1 MEKEETNRLYI
12 YGPVPSRRLGF
23 SLGIDIIPYKTC
35 SLDCIYCQ
43 LGSTKQKTFQ
53 RKKYFSE
60 RIVLK
65 QIKQILDSDQKV
77 DYITFSGSG
86 EPTLNSSLGNLI
98 KKIKEI
104 TTIPVAVLTNGTLL
118 TKESVRE
125 ALLHADL
132 VIPSL
137 DAATQEVFDRIN
149 RPHPSLK
156 IRKIIEGLKKFRQ
169 DFKGSIWLEILLV
182 KGINDS
188 PPHIQKLKEAVIEI
202 DPERIQLNTVVRP
215 PAEDFARP
223 LSLSEMETVKKIF
236 GKKAEIIAEF
246 DKIQHTPSSLNL
258 KDAVLAM
265 VQRRPVTLQ
274 DMAVSLGKH
283 KNELIKYLD
292 MLIKEDKIKLVTHES
307 QKYYEP
313 FFSGNHK
320 NNHLKGKE

>member
-1 MEKEETNRLYI
+1 L
-12 YGPVPSRRLGF
+12 
-23 SLGIDIIPYKTC
+23 
-35 SLDCIYCQ
+35 
-43 LGSTKQKTFQ
+43 ST
-53 RKKYFSE
+53 
-60 RIVLK
+60 
-65 QIKQILDSDQKV
+65 LDSDQKV

-202 DPERIQLNTVVRP
+202 DPERIQLNTVVI
-215 PAEDFARP
+215 
-223 LSLSEMETVKKIF
+223 SLSEMETVKKIF

-283 KNELIKYLD
+283 KNELIKYVD
-292 MLIKEDKIKLVTHES
+292 MLIKEDKIRLATHEG

-320 NNHLKGKE
+320 IKHHKGKE